1 VPLGLGSSSGL
12 WDATLHVNRYVI
24 EYVTGTQPGSVAVT
38 SSAENAGFS
47 YQMIVQELRASGL
60 NNGDIA
66 KATGVRERQ
75 VQHWAAGSS
84 RPRDETRDRLV
95 DTHYVVRLLSEIYR
109 PEGVEIWLHARNP
122 GLDGERPID
131 LLSIGDFQPV
141 LHAVERM
148 QSGAM

>member
-1 VPLGLGSSSGL
+1 M
-12 WDATLHVNRYVI
+12 
-24 EYVTGTQPGSVAVT
+24 T
-38 SSAENAGFS
+38 SNAARAGFS
-47 YQMIVQELRASGL
+47 YQEIVHELRTSGL

-66 KATGVRERQ
+66 KATGVRARQ

-95 DTHYVVRLLSEIYR
+95 ETHYLVRLLSEVYR

-122 GLDGERPID
+122 GLDGELPID
-131 LLSIGDFQPV
+131 LLSVGDSQHV
-141 LHAVERM
+141 VQAVQRL

>member
-1 VPLGLGSSSGL
+1 MSQG
-12 WDATLHVNRYVI
+12 AAR
-24 EYVTGTQPGSVAVT
+24 
-38 SSAENAGFS
+38 AGFS
-47 YQMIVQELRASGL
+47 YQEIVHELRSAGL

-109 PEGVEIWLHARNP
+109 PEGVEIWMHAKNP
-122 GLDGERPID
+122 EFEGARPID
-131 LLSIGDFQPV
+131 LLAAGEFQPV
-141 LHAVERM
+141 VNAVERLR
-148 QSGAM
+148 SGAM